1 MLGRLLTL
9 ACLIAL
15 AGCSTPPPPVYGH
28 VTPSAS
34 ASNNSEPASGNSLP
48 RGFDHVQ

>member
-1 MLGRLLTL
+1 MLGRLLALT
-9 ACLIAL
+9 CLVAL
-15 AGCSTPPPPVYGH
+15 AGCGTSPQHVYGH

-48 RGFDHVQ
+48 RGFDRVQ